1 MNWLFILAEHATAAA
16 TTPAPT
22 DWTSIMLSAGV
33 AGCVLIYLFGK
44 FIPDM
49 KAEHAKERTELRADN
64 EKQETKQRG
73 DFLSAFEKSE
83 ERAERREAA
92 MNEQLAA
99 ERESREKFVGE
110 STAMGNAQAAATLKM
125 SDSMDRFGDKL
136 EDLPDRI
143 RRATSQ
149 QRAPTQDEL
158 QAAREV
164 KEAKA

>member
-1 MNWLFILAEHATAAA
+1 MNWLFILAEHAATA
-16 TTPAPT
+16 PAPT
-22 DWTSIMLSAGV
+22 DWVSILLSAGV
-33 AGCVLIYLFGK
+33 AGAVLVYLFLK

-49 KAEHAKERTELRADN
+49 KAEHAKERAELRSDN

-92 MNEQLAA
+92 QAEQLQA

-110 STAMGNAQAAATLKM
+110 STAMGNAQAAATLKL

-136 EDLPDRI
+136 EGLPDRI

-149 QRAPTQDEL
+149 QKAPSQDEL
-158 QAAREV
+158 QAAREA
-164 KEAKA
+164 KERR